1 MIELYALTDA
11 QNQTIVG
18 GEAWGVGI
26 GGYLTGGGH
35 SALSADYGLAADNVL
50 EVRVVTPTGNIL
62 VANECQNSDLFYAFR
77 GGGGGTF
84 GVLLSATIKSYPT
97 MPYAIMTLEIILP
110 SATEAYWDIMT
121 YMLSQYPYLAEN
133 GVSGYPYM
141 YPSYPVSA
149 TEAVAVY
156 EATWHD
162 HHSPYGNSN
171 LSATFDPIISY
182 INTTYPG
189 ISITNTTKYYTTRY
203 QAALGSHDIS
213 SAGDDLVL
221 GSRLLDSETL
231 SGNQTALKTALMG
244 FAGTGTGSSAGP
256 FLLGGRGVWDA
267 VPRGG
272 SDAVNPAWR
281 KALAHVGK
289 SHSTQA
295 TEKESGVR
303 RKKLTRWQ

>member
-26 GGYLTGGGH
+26 GGYLTGAGH

-50 EVRVVTPTGNIL
+50 EVRVVTPTGSIL

-97 MPYAIMTLEIILP
+97 MAYAIMTLEIILP
-110 SATEAYWDIMT
+110 SASDVYWDIMT
-121 YMLSQYPYLAEN
+121 YMLSQYPYLSEN

-141 YPSYPVSA
+141 YPVYPVSA

-162 HHSPYGNSN
+162 HHSPYGSSN
-171 LSATFDPIISY
+171 LSATFAPIITFL
-182 INTTYPG
+182 NTTFPG
-189 ISITNTTKYYTTRY
+189 VPVTSVTKYYTTRY
-203 QAALGSHDIS
+203 QAALDSHDIS
-213 SAGDDLVL
+213 SAGEDIVV
-221 GSRLLDSETL
+221 GSRLLDVATL
-231 SGNQTALKTALMG
+231 SGNQTALKEALIG
-244 FAGTGTGSSAGP
+244 FTGTGAGSVAGP

-272 SDAVNPAWR
+272 GDAVNPAWR
-281 KALAHVGK
+281 KALAHVSK
-289 SHSTQA
+289 YQSYIPNL
-295 TEKESGVR
+295 EN
-303 RKKLTRWQ
+303 